1 MRATYIV
8 RFFLFYILVNT
19 SVALRAQDP
28 TCASSSSD
36 AAQESVAAAA
46 SRAKS
51 QRTLHAKK
59 VFTDEDL
66 PVALGPLPPLKMNE
80 AENGE
85 EVVAAIAEYQQTH
98 KRDET
103 EAVVHRWYDEY
114 DKQLED
120 AIKRNLQIKAV
131 RNANSMNAAAMC
143 ETGEDYE
150 KCENRRIAE
159 WRDVRYDQAEILR
172 NNEKIVRLQHSLMN
186 IRNRLMQMGYRYDW
200 FKVRTTNNIDR
211 F

>member
-1 MRATYIV
+1 MP
-8 RFFLFYILVNT
+8 
-19 SVALRAQDP
+19 LRAQDQSCGATP
-28 TCASSSSD
+28 NSTQ
-36 AAQESVAAAA
+36 QESESLAAAA

-51 QRTLHAKK
+51 QRSSHAKK
-59 VFTDEDL
+59 IFTDDDL
-66 PVALGPLPPLKMNE
+66 HAAIGPLPSLKMNE

-85 EVVAAIAEYQQTH
+85 EVVAAIAEYQKTH
-98 KRDET
+98 KREET
-103 EAVVHRWYDEY
+103 EAVVRHWYDEY

-131 RNANSMNAAAMC
+131 RNANSMNASQLC
-143 ETGEDYE
+143 QNSEDYE

-159 WRDVRYDQAEILR
+159 WNDVRYDQAEILR

-186 IRNRLMQMGYRYDW
+186 IRNRLLQLGYRYEW